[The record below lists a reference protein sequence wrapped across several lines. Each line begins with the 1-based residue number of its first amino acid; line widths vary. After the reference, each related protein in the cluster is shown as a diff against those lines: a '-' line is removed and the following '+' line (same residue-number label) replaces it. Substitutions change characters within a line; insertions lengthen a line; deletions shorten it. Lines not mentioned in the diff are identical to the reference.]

1 VRRHSSE
8 RRAGLGGVAD
18 VDIVVDAEGPRKWG
32 RRVDTKA
39 GSDAFWLHKRFICW
53 SHHITRSSSKK
64 IQPASQPEPISILA
78 TSRYKQAADYATFR
92 GHLIRLHRS
101 HPPGEEVDVVMADA
115 SNEPEIRVCDTA
127 EHERCFLSGAISYS
141 NVHGKAWSTYR
152 SMNRPV
158 SHVGLFVVVEFR
170 LLRRAGAGAQS
181 IRSSA
186 LLNRTKVSLVRSGG
200 GRSGHNQCLDHT
212 LMSK

>member
-1 VRRHSSE
+1 MWTLWWMLRALESGGDALTQRRD
-8 RRAGLGGVAD
+8 R
-18 VDIVVDAEGPRKWG
+18 
-32 RRVDTKA
+32 
-39 GSDAFWLHKRFICW
+39 
-53 SHHITRSSSKK
+53 TRSGCTSVLFAGHIISLDRVTSSKK

-152 SMNRPV
+152 SMNRP
-158 SHVGLFVVVEFR
+158 F
-170 LLRRAGAGAQS
+170 
-181 IRSSA
+181 
-186 LLNRTKVSLVRSGG
+186 
-200 GRSGHNQCLDHT
+200 
-212 LMSK
+212 LM